1 MTRYPHG
8 PQESMGAAVVSRQLS
23 SVSASI
29 KELLF
34 SRPLGGREVWM
45 IPKQKTIGSDVG
57 IQRQILSRSQI
68 YAAIS
73 PCNPFPTSDSEE
85 SYYTYHA
92 RVWREVSD

>member
-1 MTRYPHG
+1 
-8 PQESMGAAVVSRQLS
+8 MGAAVVSRQLS

-29 KELLF
+29 KELSL

-73 PCNPFPTSDSEE
+73 PVTPFLQAIAKNPTIRTMHEYGGRSLTEIQELAGGSLG
-85 SYYTYHA
+85 
-92 RVWREVSD
+92 